1 MRQELGVHIVLVG
14 CGAIGS
20 SMTWLLAHM
29 PGVTRITLIDPDS
42 YQKSNLRGQHI
53 FPCDVGQPK
62 VAVMA
67 RRLRTLNPELDVTAM
82 VAPVED
88 VPLGLLRA
96 NLLLAG
102 LDSRAARQTMNE
114 IAWRLEIPWI
124 DVGVLESGKLAR
136 VNVYVPEAGAA
147 CLECSWDAGDYA
159 ALEAEYPCG
168 AVTADAPSDT
178 SPALGALAGS
188 LSAIELQ
195 KILSGDEAHA
205 AIGRQVTVDARTHR
219 MITTSFRRNPDC
231 KFDHMSWSTTPLRCS
246 LQRLTVGEALAMT
259 GTMRVAGHGFVRLLV
274 CQHCDFRME
283 GLRLDRPKA
292 RCPKCGARMVAPGF
306 DGLLGQLDGSLPA
319 ECLSRSLAQVGLVP
333 GDVVCGS
340 EKQFELLAEVL

>member
-1 MRQELGVHIVLVG
+1 
-14 CGAIGS
+14 
-20 SMTWLLAHM
+20 
-29 PGVTRITLIDPDS
+29 
-42 YQKSNLRGQHI
+42 
-53 FPCDVGQPK
+53 
-62 VAVMA
+62 
-67 RRLRTLNPELDVTAM
+67 VTAM
-82 VAPVED
+82 VATVED

-124 DVGVLESGKLAR
+124 DAGVLESGKLAR

-168 AVTADAPSDT
+168 AVTADSPSDT

-231 KFDHMSWSTTPLRCS
+231 QFDHMSWSTTPLRCS
-246 LQRLTVGEALAMT
+246 LQRLTVGEALALT
-259 GTMRVAGHGFVRLLV
+259 GTMRVAGHAFVRLLE
-274 CQHCDFRME
+274 CRQCGFRVE

-292 RCPKCGARMVAPGF
+292 RCLKCGTRMVSPGF

-319 ECLSRSLAQVGLVP
+319 ECLSRSLAQVGLAP
-333 GDVVCGS
+333 GDVVCGT